1 MLRNHLPLKGTALR
15 LPLQGELSKSKILTE
30 GAYHNPLKCKITD
43 EAFKV
48 WSVKSGVWSCGS
60 LRSDYILTKKA
71 DDISG
76 GLNRHTDN
84 YKQGGIKM
92 ADAQKQ
98 IVQWFPGHMAKTRR
112 LIKESL
118 PMVDAVTEL
127 LDARIPY
134 SSRNPELDELTQKKP
149 RIVLLNKCDMAD
161 DNITR
166 QWVEYFKSKGQYA
179 LPVDC
184 RTGKGLN
191 KYGELVRE
199 VLKETIQKNEERGMP
214 GKALRMMVVGIPNTG
229 KSSFINR
236 MAGKNRA
243 KVADKPGVTRQNQ
256 WFAIGSGIEL
266 LDTPGVLWPKFDD
279 PKVGD
284 RLAFIGSVKNE
295 VLDSETMAVRLIEV
309 LVDGYEDKLTGR
321 YKLKNIPDVHSVMPW
336 EILEEIGRERG
347 MLIKGGEVNTER
359 ASVMLLEEY
368 RSGKMGKISF
378 ERPLK

>member
-1 MLRNHLPLKGTALR
+1 
-15 LPLQGELSKSKILTE
+15 
-30 GAYHNPLKCKITD
+30 
-43 EAFKV
+43 
-48 WSVKSGVWSCGS
+48 
-60 LRSDYILTKKA
+60 
-71 DDISG
+71 
-76 GLNRHTDN
+76 
-84 YKQGGIKM
+84 M
-92 ADAQKQ
+92 ADNQKQ
-98 IVQWFPGHMAKTRR
+98 TVQWFPGHMAKTRR
-112 LIKESL
+112 LIKECL

-199 VLKETIQKNEERGMP
+199 VLKDTIKKNEDRGMP

-284 RLAFIGSVKNE
+284 RLAFIGSVKND
-295 VLDSETMAVRLIEV
+295 VLDSELMAVRLIEV

-321 YKLKNIPDVHSVMPW
+321 YKLKNIPDIHSVMPW

-347 MLIKGGEVNTER
+347 MLIKGGAVNTER
-359 ASVMLLEEY
+359 ASNMLLEEY

-378 ERPLK
+378 ERPQF